1 MEPPRLAQALGRL
14 VIRPSGRVAF
24 IVCGSALAGGLAF
37 GSATFMQASNG
48 GRAFFTVG
56 MTLLAAGYF
65 TIFLKLAILGFF
77 PRKAERVYEQLTGL
91 VSALLFGVVSLTSA
105 PTTLATY
112 LVVIVAVAM
121 AIHLGVRGSRDVRAP
136 LRTAVNY
143 PRNTAD
149 ARVMLELARS
159 TNRNG
164 LPPRAR
170 FLVDLNAAIALVG
183 LAESE
188 DTYDRL
194 HEAYDILIALTASPV
209 FAQRQLRLSV
219 ADTLAETSAALHRMG
234 DDLRLYEQASLLLD
248 QVLAEDEGV
257 PDGRFR
263 RLVNLSTLDLAR
275 AGIPPGTSGPEPAA
289 VHLLRRSL
297 ENLRAAAQLAPRHRQ
312 SELHN
317 LLAICLAALA
327 DWTGDRG
334 PMVEAIAHARQALRT
349 VRRVTREQ
357 GLVAQVVLA
366 DLLLRR
372 ADAFDVPVEVSDL
385 VEAERLAAAVRSNRD
400 PEVRAFGWF
409 VHMGV
414 VRRRRQM
421 DPGSVDV
428 SREIE
433 RIRNGIL
440 ATPSYSRARL
450 RLAALLAIWASDEE
464 IAETAAWGYSEAVA
478 TARRLSATG
487 LIRRQQQAAQ
497 YEVRGLAAEAAHWLL
512 ACGRPH
518 EAVQVLESSR
528 ALVLG
533 SAVNR
538 ERLIRRLERHDPAL
552 ARRCAQLSVR
562 LAATDR
568 AGPDDWGPTQLWAG
582 LSDRRAARL
591 VHDEW
596 RKLAGWLGRWPEFR
610 SLLDQSAYAA
620 IREAAR
626 HRPLVYLAAASR
638 RGYALMVEA
647 GAGRPTVIEL
657 PAITRALA
665 ADLAFQMRDGSS
677 RLGGPRPDPRHWRA
691 TLSAVLE
698 KLRETVMEPVISGLG
713 LTGAV
718 TLIPVGDLA
727 LLPLHVAAPERTE
740 AAAVTWCYAPS
751 AQALTRDAGI
761 IAADGPAAGLPR
773 SLLLVSSPGPVE
785 RRLRHATAIA
795 PALARHGIAV
805 TALAGTQARR
815 DAVLAAAAEHRVYHF
830 ACHGAADPVDPLDSC
845 LELDDGRLTMRDLL
859 DRRLPARLA
868 VLAACETS
876 VPYAQ
881 LPDEAVSLPAALLE
895 AGVPGVIG
903 ALWPVEELPT
913 LLLTLRFYEL
923 WLGERSAPAVALN
936 RAQHWLRTRTAAEL
950 DAYLHG
956 ATGGCVQLGSPAVPV
971 GASWSSR
978 WLVDIG
984 RHAVPGYRSG
994 CRGQFGREGVR
1005 RACFKASA
1013 GLSGC
1018 REHRG

>member
-14 VIRPSGRVAF
+14 MIRRSGRIFF
-24 IVCGSALAGGLAF
+24 IVCGSALVGGLAF

-48 GRAFFTVG
+48 GRAFFAVG

-65 TIFLKLAILGFF
+65 MIFLKLAILGFF
-77 PRKAERVYEQLTGL
+77 PRKLERVYERLTGP
-91 VSALLFGVVSLTSA
+91 VGALLFGVVSVTSA
-105 PTTLATY
+105 PTRLTTY
-112 LVVIVAVAM
+112 LVVIFAAVM
-121 AIHLGVRGSRDVRAP
+121 AIHLGVRGTRDVRAP
-136 LRTAVNY
+136 LRTAVNH
-143 PRNTAD
+143 PRDTAD

-159 TNRNG
+159 MRRNG
-164 LPPRAR
+164 LPPRER
-170 FLVDLNAAIALVG
+170 FLVELNAAIALVN
-183 LAESE
+183 LAESD
-188 DTYDRL
+188 DTYGRL
-194 HEAYDILIALTASPV
+194 HEAYDILVALTASPV
-209 FAQRQLRLSV
+209 FAQRQFRLSV
-219 ADTLAETSAALHRMG
+219 ADTLAEVSATLHRLG

-275 AGIPPGTSGPEPAA
+275 AGIPPGTSAPDPTA
-289 VHLLRRSL
+289 VQMLRRSL
-297 ENLRAAAQLAPRHRQ
+297 ENLRAAAPLAPRHRE

-317 LLAICLAALA
+317 RLAICLAALA
-327 DWTGDRG
+327 DWTGERDL
-334 PMVEAIAHARQALRT
+334 MVEAIAHARQALRA

-357 GLVAQVVLA
+357 GPVAQVILA
-366 DLLLRR
+366 DLLMRR
-372 ADAFDVPVEVSDL
+372 ADDLGVPVEVSDL
-385 VEAERLAAAVRSNRD
+385 VEAEGLVAAVRSNRD
-400 PEVRAFGWF
+400 PEVRTFGWF

-421 DPGSVDV
+421 DPGLVDV

-440 ATPSYSRARL
+440 ATPPYSRARL
-450 RLAALLAIWASDEE
+450 RLAALLAIWASEEE

-497 YEVRGLAAEAAHWLL
+497 YEIRGLAAEAAHWLL

-538 ERLIRRLERHDPAL
+538 ERLVRQLERHDPAL
-552 ARRCAQLSVR
+552 ARRCAELSVK

-568 AGPDDWGPTQLWAG
+568 AGPDEWGPTQLWAG

-596 RKLAGWLGRWPEFR
+596 RRLTGSLGRWPEFR
-610 SLLDQSAYAA
+610 SLLDQPAYAA
-620 IREAAR
+620 IGEAAR
-626 HRPLVYLAAASR
+626 HHPLVYLAAAGQ
-638 RGYALMVEA
+638 RGYALMVEG
-647 GAGRPTVIEL
+647 GAARPTVVEL
-657 PAITRALA
+657 PALTRTLA
-665 ADLAFQMRDGSS
+665 ADLAFEMRDGSS
-677 RLGGPRPDPRHWRA
+677 RLGGPRPDLRRWRA

-698 KLRETVMEPVISGLG
+698 KLREAVMEPMISGLG
-713 LTGAV
+713 LTGTV
-718 TLIPVGDLA
+718 ILIPVGDLA

-740 AAAVTWCYAPS
+740 AAGITWCYAPS

-761 IAADGPAAGLPR
+761 VAAGGQTVGSPGR
-773 SLLLVSSPGPVE
+773 LLLVSSPGPAE
-785 RRLRHATAIA
+785 RRLRYATAIA
-795 PALARHGIAV
+795 PALARRGIAV
-805 TALAGTQARR
+805 TALAGTQARC

-830 ACHGAADPVDPLDSC
+830 ACHGVADPVDPLDSC
-845 LELDDGRLTMRDLL
+845 LELDDGPLTMRDLL

-876 VPYAQ
+876 VAYGE

-903 ALWPVEELPT
+903 TLWPVEELPT

-923 WLGERSAPAVALN
+923 WLGERSAPAVALQK
-936 RAQHWLRTRTAAEL
+936 AQHWLRTRTAADL
-950 DAYLHG
+950 ASYLHD
-956 ATGGCVQLGSPAVPV
+956 ATGGSVQWPQTS
-971 GASWSSR
+971 
-978 WLVDIG
+978 IG
-984 RHAVPGYRSG
+984 RAAQTLTFAHPDHWAAFAYSG
-994 CRGQFGREGVR
+994 V
-1005 RACFKASA
+1005 
-1013 GLSGC
+1013 
-1018 REHRG
+1018 